1 MNICDTFCCKQPLL
15 HIFLY
20 LCIKFNIKT
29 MEINFKLTEQQLERL
44 KSGKRIPGSLF
55 LERISEEQYV
65 VGFYVHGS
73 GTPKHHREKTLM
85 RMDHGT
91 IRKSARNYKLIVSLP
106 DNLGELRCGELMKVG
121 GEEADNFMRHLSIM
135 LNN

>member
-1 MNICDTFCCKQPLL
+1 MNI
-15 HIFLY
+15 
-20 LCIKFNIKT
+20 
-29 MEINFKLTEQQLERL
+29 EINLTEQQLERL
-44 KSGKRIPGSLF
+44 KSGKRIPGSLY
-55 LERISEEQYV
+55 LDRTSNEHDI

-73 GTPKHHREKTLM
+73 GTSKHHREKTLM

-121 GEEADNFMRHLSIM
+121 GEEADNFMRHLSIL

>member
-1 MNICDTFCCKQPLL
+1 
-15 HIFLY
+15 
-20 LCIKFNIKT
+20 
-29 MEINFKLTEQQLERL
+29 MEIIIKLNEQQLECLR
-44 KSGKRIPGSLF
+44 SGKRIPGSLYMD
-55 LERISEEQYV
+55 RTSNEQDV

-73 GTPKHHREKTLM
+73 GTHKKRREQTLM

-106 DNLGELRCGELMKVG
+106 DDLGELRCGELMKVG
-121 GEEADNFMRHLSIM
+121 GEEADNFMRHLSIL